1 MSEES
6 ATIGKGLPEVLSA
19 QLMPKHVAFIA
30 DGNRRWANERGLPAE
45 LGHCAG
51 KRALVE
57 LTFLSRKWGIK
68 VVSIFAFS
76 TENWKRPKE
85 DVSSMMCLF
94 QELQDFD
101 RYGTRISCIGDRSR
115 LPECLRE
122 VINSLEEKTKC
133 NNGLHLIF
141 AINYSGRFDILQ
153 ATRRIAGKVRDGKLV
168 GHEDEIDENV
178 MDEELQTNCAEF
190 PCPDLVIRTSGE
202 QRLSN
207 FMLWQLAYS
216 ELFFSHKNFPDF
228 KEQDY
233 VEALVWFQRRNR
245 RFGGP

>member
-1 MSEES
+1 MSEEFI
-6 ATIGKGLPEVLSA
+6 IGKSLAEVLNA

-30 DGNRRWANERGLPAE
+30 DGNRRWANERGLPVE
-45 LGHCAG
+45 VGHCAG
-51 KRALVE
+51 KRAMLE
-57 LTFLSRKWGIK
+57 LIFLSHKWGIK
-68 VVSIFAFS
+68 VVSVFVFS

-85 DVSSMMCLF
+85 EVSSMMSLF
-94 QELQDFD
+94 QELEDFD

-122 VINSLEEKTKC
+122 VIISVEEKTKC
-133 NNGLHLIF
+133 NNGVHLIV
-141 AINYSGRFDILQ
+141 AINYSGRYDILQ
-153 ATRRIAGKVRDGKLV
+153 ATRRIAGKVKDGIV

-228 KEQDY
+228 NEQDY
-233 VEALVWFQRRNR
+233 AEALVWFQRRNR